1 MEPKSIQIARVYL
14 GKQEIFGANEGP
26 VIGIMKAFLNVHER
40 GISWCAIFVG
50 WILCRAYALKDKTA
64 LRVALGFD
72 SPFFVDSTRDWM
84 AQAKREKMMTDDPEP
99 GDLFVLLNGSGQAHH
114 IGFVASE
121 PDEDGRFRTIEGNTN
136 EGGSPNGDGVYE
148 RERNSRSGVVFIRI
162 PERLKA

>member
-14 GKQEIFGANEGP
+14 CKQEIFGANDGP

-72 SPFFVDSTRDWM
+72 SPFFVDSARDWL
-84 AQAKREKMMTDDPEP
+84 AQAKREKMPTDQPAP
-99 GDLFVLLNGSGQAHH
+99 GDLFVLLNGSGLAHH
-114 IGFVASE
+114 IGFVVSA
-121 PDEDGRFRTIEGNTN
+121 PDDDGRFRTIEGNTN
-136 EGGSPNGDGVYE
+136 EGGSPNGDGVYL
-148 RERNSRSGVVFIRI
+148 RERNSRSSVAFIRL
-162 PERLKA
+162 PEELKV